1 MRISYKIMLVG
12 GIPIAIAAAIALAA
26 ILLLN
31 EADRARSGAVLAG
44 TVYRTLIAGAN
55 ARDDYLDALPSER
68 KAHAENFDRLTREAG
83 DDLVSLSAIVRDPE
97 HRKAVEAARDAL
109 ARYRSRME
117 QLIALSASNDALV
130 ADMASRATGLIAL
143 TDQARE
149 RQHASNADI
158 VSSLAARDAQL
169 RAARDIVDRTHEL
182 LVSLGDVRLQRALML
197 GADNALRGDYGQTLT
212 FALARLRNAAA
223 GLAAVLRQGGD
234 PSLAAR
240 LDSLVE
246 ANETGASPWAGPEP
260 ERPGTGRARLES
272 PESALY
278 DWADRLL
285 KVNASEQRALHE
297 EMAELLTYSVQA
309 HETEQATQNIAIA
322 TLKLSGQTADAFAKR
337 QADAAAA
344 LLADSRRLGETVAA
358 LPISPLIQT
367 EMIDAIGR
375 WSDGLAVT
383 SDGLKKQNEMVGDMD
398 QAAATMMAAARSLN
412 DLLAGNAATLG
423 DVIRNILVF
432 GAAIGLFVGGAT
444 ALIVAG
450 SITKPLRRLQQGML
464 ELAADREA
472 GPIPEAA
479 RRDELGDMA
488 RATNSLVVEIRQ
500 REQALR
506 RAKDQADAALSELQ
520 KTQAELI
527 QAEKLAS
534 LGQLVAGV
542 AHEINTPLGIA
553 VTTSTLIGDEVK
565 RIGEQA
571 AGGQLSR
578 SGFARFV
585 ERMTE
590 GSQLLYANL
599 TRAANL
605 VHSFKQVAADQA
617 SGEARRFDMREWLG
631 DLLTSLGPALRKS
644 GHAVEFDCPEGM
656 TVDSYPGALAQ
667 VLTNLLMNA
676 IAHAYPE
683 GQTGRIAIEVR
694 QPLPGLMRIVF
705 KDDGRG
711 VPPENLKRVFDPF
724 FTTGR
729 SRGSTGL
736 GLHIVYNL
744 VTSRLHGRIDLWSKP
759 GRGTRFTLE
768 LPMVVPERGVEETR
782 VAFAGAA
789 E

>member
-1 MRISYKIMLVG
+1 MRIRYKILLVG
-12 GIPIAIAAAIALAA
+12 GIPIALAAAIALAA

-55 ARDDYLDALPSER
+55 ARDDYIGALPSER
-68 KAHAENFDRLTREAG
+68 AEHAAAFSSLTASAG
-83 DDLVSLSAIVRDPE
+83 KDLVALAAIVRDPD
-97 HRKAVEAARDAL
+97 HRNGVAAAQEALTLYQD
-109 ARYRSRME
+109 RMG
-117 QLIALSASNDALV
+117 QLIELTARNDALV
-130 ADMASRATGLIAL
+130 AEMAARATGLIGL
-143 TDQARE
+143 TDQARD

-158 VSSLAARDAQL
+158 VASLAERDAQL

-182 LVSLGDVRLQRALML
+182 LVALGDVRVQRALL
-197 GADNALRGDYGQTLT
+197 TRADNALRSEYGQALT

-223 GLAAVLRQGGD
+223 GLGSVLRQGGD
-234 PSLAAR
+234 EGLAAR
-240 LDSLVE
+240 LDALVA
-246 ANETGASPWAGPEP
+246 ANEAGTSPWAREEP
-260 ERPGTGRARLES
+260 ERPGTGRARLQL
-272 PESALY
+272 PEVALNE
-278 DWADRLL
+278 WADRLL
-285 KVNASEQRALHE
+285 KVNASQQRALHE
-297 EMAELLTYSVQA
+297 ELAELLTYSVQA

-322 TLKLSGQTADAFAKR
+322 TLKLSSQTADAFANR
-337 QADAAAA
+337 HAETAAA
-344 LLADSRRLGETVAA
+344 LLEDSKRLGETVAS

-367 EMIDAIGR
+367 EMIDAIER
-375 WSDGLAVT
+375 WSDGLATT
-383 SDGLKKQNEMVGDMD
+383 SEGLKRQNEMLADMD
-398 QAAATMMAAARSLN
+398 RAALTMMEAARSLN
-412 DLLAGNAATLG
+412 DLLTGNAATIA
-423 DVIRNILVF
+423 DVIRNMLVA

-472 GPIPEAA
+472 GPVPEAA

-488 RATNSLVVEIRQ
+488 RATNSLVTEILH
-500 REQALR
+500 REQALT

-553 VTTSTLIGDEVK
+553 VTTSTLIGDEV
-565 RIGEQA
+565 RRLAESA
-571 AGGQLSR
+571 SGGQLSR
-578 SGFARFV
+578 SAFDRFLQ
-585 ERMTE
+585 RMAE
-590 GSQLLYANL
+590 GSQLLFANL

-617 SGEARRFDMREWLG
+617 SGEARTFDMREWL
-631 DLLTSLGPALRKS
+631 DELLTSLGPAIRKS
-644 GHAVEFDCPEGM
+644 GHTVRIDCPGDLS
-656 TVDSYPGALAQ
+656 VDSYPGALAQ

-676 IAHAYPE
+676 FAHAYPE
-683 GQTGRIAIEVR
+683 GVTGTISIEVR
-694 QPLPGLMRIVF
+694 RPRPGLMRIVF
-705 KDDGRG
+705 KDDGKG
-711 VPPENLKRVFDPF
+711 IPPENLKRVFDPF

-729 SRGSTGL
+729 SSGSTGL

-744 VTSRLHGRIDLWSKP
+744 VTSRLHGRIDLDSRV
-759 GRGTRFTLE
+759 GRGTRFMLE
-768 LPMVVPERGVEETR
+768 LPTVVPERALDTAR
-782 VAFAGAA
+782 ATLAGAA